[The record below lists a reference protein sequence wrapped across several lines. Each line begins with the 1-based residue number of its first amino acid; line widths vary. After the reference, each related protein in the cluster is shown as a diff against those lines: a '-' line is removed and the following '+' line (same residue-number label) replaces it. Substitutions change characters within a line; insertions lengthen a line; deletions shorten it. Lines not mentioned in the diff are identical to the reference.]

1 MSAITIDNDLVHYE
15 VLGRGRPVVFVHG
28 WLSSWRYW
36 LPSMQHLSMKYRT
49 YALDLWGYGDSSKDT
64 EKLSLEAQVDLLSQ
78 FMDRLGI
85 PKAAFI
91 GHSLGAAVMVR
102 YALLHPERV
111 ARLLLISPPVF
122 EQGPQP
128 VETSDVPPARL
139 ASRPPSPPTPT
150 ARRLPPV
157 DSLTRPPAAAPGR
170 LPEFRP
176 PTTLSRVTVQNPPPR
191 DPVPPVRPDPAA
203 NPLRGLLLDVTPTEL
218 LAQHLERETPEYD
231 RHMVE
236 ASKTA
241 QAALAAS
248 VASFDRINLALEI
261 RYLVETPT
269 LILHGQDDRFLP
281 PPGDRVVQLL
291 GGNRP
296 TLRCEIVPS
305 TGHFPMLSDPTNFQR
320 LIMDFLEATDLTSL
334 VLHKER
340 WVRRVR

>member
-15 VLGRGRPVVFVHG
+15 VLGRGRPVIFLHG
-28 WLSSWRYW
+28 WLNSWRYW
-36 LPSMQHLSMKYRT
+36 IPSMQHLSMKYRT
-49 YALDLWGYGDSSKDT
+49 YALDLWGYGDSSKDA
-64 EKLSLEAQVDLLSQ
+64 EKLSVEAQVDLLGQ

-102 YALLHPERV
+102 YTLHHPERV

-128 VETSDVPPARL
+128 VETPEPPEAAR
-139 ASRPPSPPTPT
+139 PSNPPPTSSGS
-150 ARRLPPV
+150 RRLPPV
-157 DSLTRPPAAAPGR
+157 AAPEQPPAALPGR
-170 LPEFRP
+170 LPTFRAP
-176 PTTLSRVTVQNPPPR
+176 ASLSRTAVQRVPPR
-191 DPVPPVRPDPAA
+191 NPLPVVRPDPAA
-203 NPLRGLLLDVTPTEL
+203 NPLRELLLDAAPTEL
-218 LAQHLERETPEYD
+218 LAQHLERETPEYE

-236 ASKTA
+236 AAKTSP
-241 QAALAAS
+241 AALAAS
-248 VASFDRINLALEI
+248 AESFDRINLALEI
-261 RYLVETPT
+261 RHLETPT
-269 LILHGQDDRFLP
+269 LLLHGQDDRFLP
-281 PPGDRVVQLL
+281 PPGERVISLL

-305 TGHFPMLSDPTNFQR
+305 VGHFPMLSDPTNFQR
-320 LIMDFLEATDLTSL
+320 LIMDFLEAVDLSSL